1 MPLNSILTFISKDF
15 AVIDIKLF
23 IHKDRL
29 RLRPNDETYFCDGR
43 QKIWTLG
50 QVRPWADFQGLLTWN
65 ITAFIHMIWM
75 FFVNVDQKFVDAE
88 VFLAA
93 FGKQSLIE
101 QCEKIWLSSLEKIP
115 EISFSIVNAGGES
128 SWTVVAMSG

>member
-1 MPLNSILTFISKDF
+1 M
-15 AVIDIKLF
+15 
-23 IHKDRL
+23 
-29 RLRPNDETYFCDGR
+29 
-43 QKIWTLG
+43 
-50 QVRPWADFQGLLTWN
+50 QGLLTRN

-75 FFVNVDQKFVDAE
+75 FFVNVDQKFVDPE
-88 VFLAA
+88 VFLAV
-93 FGKQSLIE
+93 FLVSNLLIK